1 MSRAGIGIG
10 IGEGL
15 EEIAKSIRERRML
28 KEYHRDKEADRLE
41 KQLQQIAANKVQLK
55 QELAMT
61 PQGTP
66 DYVSKAGELQ
76 NADDMLAKATQ
87 NYHALGAED
96 QGWLIGRIKGLF
108 GSKPQAPAPFS
119 GGGDKYKT
127 GITQTPELLSAAS
140 PLPDIKESDAYKRH
154 QGGLNTELSIA
165 DLKAKAPV
173 QRQIG
178 LEDATAAADFQQALK
193 EKTSAATIEWAQKHG
208 LSEELLGDLNA
219 TLAGIPAALLAR
231 EKIGPKPV
239 EPVISDKM
247 LIGIKDPNTGASYHA
262 GNIDK
267 APPEVKA
274 QWDAISKQQ
283 ADERARD
290 EAAQEAKNAEAEKRQ
305 SRQFAQQLNVQTQAF
320 QNALDSKDYADARKT
335 VSEADKDYQGAIDRQ
350 KTMAK
355 NVVDASK
362 GDQQAM
368 LSLVSNHIGMTLGGQ
383 KGARIN
389 QAVWNEAIA
398 SAPWLSTIAAK
409 WSGDGYLSGVTLTPD
424 QMKSMLNLANEK
436 VEVLKEHKQRLDTQY
451 ADVLK
456 LNKGTPGD
464 LKDKAKAGGV
474 VKDPLG
480 ILK

>member
-1 MSRAGIGIG
+1 MSDLQDKVTA
-10 IGEGL
+10 
-15 EEIAKSIRERRML
+15 A
-28 KEYHRDKEADRLE
+28 HRD
-41 KQLQQIAANKVQLK
+41 
-55 QELAMT
+55 AMH
-61 PQGTP
+61 Q
-66 DYVSKAGELQ
+66 Y
-76 NADDMLAKATQ
+76 
-87 NYHALGAED
+87 
-96 QGWLIGRIKGLF
+96 
-108 GSKPQAPAPFS
+108 
-119 GGGDKYKT
+119 
-127 GITQTPELLSAAS
+127 GIDHHFTPEMM
-140 PLPDIKESDAYKRH
+140 SD
-154 QGGLNTELSIA
+154 L
-165 DLKAKAPV
+165 D
-173 QRQIG
+173 
-178 LEDATAAADFQQALK
+178 
-193 EKTSAATIEWAQKHG
+193 
-208 LSEELLGDLNA
+208 A
-219 TLAGIPAALLAR
+219 TLAGIPAQLLAK
-231 EKIGPKPV
+231 EKVQPKPV

-290 EAAQEAKNAEAEKRQ
+290 EAAQEAKNVEAEKRQ
-305 SRQFAQQLNVQTQAF
+305 SRQFAQQLNVQMQAF

-355 NVVDASK
+355 NVVDAGK

-409 WSGDGYLSGVTLTPD
+409 FSGDGYLSGVTLTPD

-436 VEVLKEHKQRLDTQY
+436 VEVLKEHKQRLDSQY